1 MLNYEQQEKWSKIV
15 PNWQSPI
22 NIETLNTINVD
33 AKKKILLFDDEYR
46 FVNIVN
52 KGNNLQYDG
61 KGKAIIEGRE
71 FGFQQLH
78 FHFPAEHT
86 INGKEHPMELHFVH
100 QNMIGQIAVVALF
113 VKLGEFSKELDSFF
127 QDFPAIESEKDP
139 FSATLGLNS
148 LIASLE
154 SGVYHY
160 LGSLTTP
167 PLVKNVEWWVIEKP
181 ITVSAEQLD
190 KLKQRFNHGN
200 AREKQ
205 PLNERKVIH
214 YSLI

>member
-22 NIETLNTINVD
+22 NIDTLHTIEVN
-33 AKKKILLFDDEYR
+33 AQEKILSFDDEYR
-46 FVNIVN
+46 FINIVN

-61 KGKAIIEGRE
+61 KGKAIIEGRT
-71 FGFQQLH
+71 FDFQQLH

-86 INGKEHPMELHFVH
+86 IDGKSFPMELHFVH
-100 QNMIGQIAVVALF
+100 QNMIGQIAVVALY
-113 VKLGEFSKELDSFF
+113 VELGEFSKELDSFF
-127 QDFPAIESEKDP
+127 QDFPVNESEKDP
-139 FSATLGLNS
+139 FSATLSLNS
-148 LIASLE
+148 LIASLG

-181 ITVSAEQLD
+181 ITVSVEQLD
-190 KLKQRFNHGN
+190 KLKKRFNHGN
-200 AREKQ
+200 AREIQ
-205 PLNERKVIH
+205 PTNGRKIIH
-214 YSLI
+214 YVLR

>member
-22 NIETLNTINVD
+22 NIETVHTIEIS
-33 AKKKILLFDDEYR
+33 AKEKILTFDNKYQ
-46 FVNIVN
+46 FINIVN

-61 KGKAIIEGRE
+61 KGKAIIEGRT
-71 FGFQQLH
+71 FDFKQLH

-86 INGKEHPMELHFVH
+86 IDEKSHPMELHFVH
-100 QNMIGQIAVVALF
+100 QNIIGQIAVVALF
-113 VKLGEFSKELDSFF
+113 VELGEFSEELNSFF
-127 QDFPAIESEKDP
+127 QDFPAIESEKEP
-139 FSATLGLNS
+139 FSATLGLDS
-148 LIASLE
+148 LISSLK

-181 ITVSAEQLD
+181 ITVSAQQLD

-200 AREKQ
+200 AREIQ
-205 PLNERKVIH
+205 PTNERSVIH
-214 YSLI
+214 YVLV